1 MPLSVLIAGGGTGGH
16 LYPGIAVARELL
28 ARVPDAQVTFVG
40 TAAGIEARVVPREGF
55 ALDVIR
61 SAGLRGKSAQSLAR
75 GMALL
80 PVSAGDAWRVI
91 TRTRPA
97 VVVGVGGYSSGPV
110 VLLAAL
116 RGIPT
121 LLMEQN
127 AMPGITNRLLAPV
140 VDAAAV
146 TYQESVRFFGSKA
159 VVSGN
164 PVRPEFFQE
173 EEAHGHDV
181 GTPSRAARDGDPAVG
196 TPSRVARDGDPAV
209 GTPSR
214 VARDGDPAVPP
225 PGAARVLVFGGSQGA
240 HAINVAMVE
249 AAARLAAGTPRVAIT
264 HQTGERDLEM
274 VRSGYRRAGLEARVE
289 PFLFAM
295 DREMKTADL
304 VICRAGAT
312 TLAELTASGKASILV
327 PLPTATDDHQRRNAL
342 ALVTHGAARM
352 VEQRELSGDRIAAEL
367 LALAGDEAQRRRM
380 GEAARRMAR
389 PDAARVIVDRLLAL
403 AGRTG

>member
-1 MPLSVLIAGGGTGGH
+1 MSLSVLIAGGGTGGH
-16 LYPGIAVARELL
+16 LYPGIAVARELMT
-28 ARVPDAQVTFVG
+28 RVPDARVTFVG

-55 ALDVIR
+55 VLDVIR
-61 SAGLRGKSAQSLAR
+61 SAGLKGKSAQSLAR
-75 GMALL
+75 GIALL

-91 TRTRPA
+91 SRRRPG

-127 AMPGITNRLLAPV
+127 AMPGITNRLLAPI

-146 TYQESVRFFGSKA
+146 TYQESVRCFGSKA
-159 VVSGN
+159 LVSGN
-164 PVRPEFFQE
+164 PVRPEFFDCGGLKASDYHE
-173 EEAHGHDV
+173 EGAHGHDA
-181 GTPSRAARDGDPAVG
+181 GTPSRP
-196 TPSRVARDGDPAV
+196 
-209 GTPSR
+209 
-214 VARDGDPAVPP
+214 ARDGDPAVPP

-249 AAARLAAGTPRVAIT
+249 AAPRLAAGAPRVALT

-274 VRSGYRRAGLEARVE
+274 VLSGYRRAGLEARVE

-295 DREMKTADL
+295 DREMKEADV

-312 TLAELTASGKASILV
+312 TLAELAASGRPSILV

-342 ALVTHGAARM
+342 ALVARGAARM
-352 VEQRELSGDRIAAEL
+352 VDQRELSGDRIAAEI
-367 LALAGDEAQRRRM
+367 LALAGDEVRRRGM
-380 GEAARRMAR
+380 GEAAKQLAR
-389 PDAARVIVDRLLAL
+389 PDAASIIVDKVLAL
-403 AGRTG
+403 AR

>member
-1 MPLSVLIAGGGTGGH
+1 MGLSVLIAGGGTGGH

-40 TAAGIEARVVPREGF
+40 TAAGIEARVVPHEGF

-61 SAGLRGKSAQSLAR
+61 SAGLKGKSAQSLAR
-75 GMALL
+75 GLALL

-91 TRTRPA
+91 TRRRPA

-173 EEAHGHDV
+173 EGAHGHDV
-181 GTPSRAARDGDPAVG
+181 GTPSRAGRDGDPA
-196 TPSRVARDGDPAV
+196 A

-274 VRSGYRRAGLEARVE
+274 VLGGYRRAGLEARVE

-312 TLAELTASGKASILV
+312 TLAELTASGKPSILV
-327 PLPTATDDHQRRNAL
+327 PLPTATDDHQRQNAL

-367 LALAGDEAQRRRM
+367 LALAGDEGQRRRM

-389 PDAARVIVDRLLAL
+389 PDAASVIVDKVLAL
-403 AGRTG
+403 AR